1 MNSINYWCSI
11 KNDHVE
17 ASVWKCIEENIQF
30 PIRIYVRSAVREP
43 VWTNIKDS
51 VYDFAADYF
60 QQNSLTTQE
69 FELL

>member
-1 MNSINYWCSI
+1 MNSIRYWCSI

-17 ASVWKCIEENIQF
+17 ASVWKCIKENIEL
-30 PIRIYVRSAVREP
+30 PARIDVKSDVGDP

-60 QQNSLTTQE
+60 KLND
-69 FELL
+69 

>member
-17 ASVWKCIEENIQF
+17 ASVWKCIKENIQL
-30 PIRIYVRSAVREP
+30 PARIDARSAVGDP

-60 QQNSLTTQE
+60 KQNE
-69 FELL
+69 

>member
-30 PIRIYVRSAVREP
+30 PIRIYVRSAVRDP
-43 VWTNIKDS
+43 VWTNVKDH
-51 VYDFAADYF
+51 VYDFVVDHF
-60 QQNSLTTQE
+60 KQNE
-69 FELL
+69 